1 MNLNISLSEFVEFM
15 AALSLF
21 FAILQTASHRLDFAI
36 KTYTAQSIALSI
48 TMFLSVFYY
57 FEYELILSAVLTL
70 LIKGILIPFVMK
82 KITDKIVED
91 ENVKPFINFTYS
103 VLICIFI
110 VIFSFYITSN
120 TFYRSTENGAMQ
132 KVLAIGLSIIFI
144 GIFLMLARK
153 KALIQIIGFLT
164 LENGI
169 ILGATSTVKG
179 LPLIVEIGVFFDVFV
194 GAIMAGILVFHIK
207 DTLESIDTSKLSD
220 LKE

>member
-36 KTYTAQSIALSI
+36 KTYTFQSLALSI

-57 FEYELILSAVLTL
+57 FDYELIISAVLTL
-70 LIKGILIPFVMK
+70 LIKAILIPNVMK
-82 KITDKIVED
+82 KITEKIVED
-91 ENVKPFINFTYS
+91 ESVKPFINFTYS
-103 VLICIFI
+103 ILICVFI
-110 VIFSFYITSN
+110 VIFSFYAMSS
-120 TFYRSTENGAMQ
+120 TFYSVSSSSMMQ
-132 KVLAIGLSIIFI
+132 KILAIAVAIIFV
-144 GIFLMLARK
+144 GIFLMFARK
-153 KALIQIIGFLT
+153 KALIQVIGFLT

-179 LPLIVEIGVFFDVFV
+179 LPLIVEVGVFFDVFV
-194 GAIMAGILVFHIK
+194 GAIMAGILIFHIK
-207 DTLESIDTSKLSD
+207 DTFDSLDTSKLSD

>member
-36 KTYTAQSIALSI
+36 KTYTFQSLALSI

-57 FEYELILSAVLTL
+57 FDYELIISAVLTL
-70 LIKGILIPFVMK
+70 LIKAILIPNVMK
-82 KITDKIVED
+82 KITEKIVED
-91 ENVKPFINFTYS
+91 ESVKPFINFTYS
-103 VLICIFI
+103 ILICVFI
-110 VIFSFYITSN
+110 VIFSFYTMSN
-120 TFYRSTENGAMQ
+120 TFYSVSSSSMMQ
-132 KVLAIGLSIIFI
+132 KILAMAVAIIFV
-144 GIFLMLARK
+144 GIFLMFARK
-153 KALIQIIGFLT
+153 KALIQVIGFLT

-179 LPLIVEIGVFFDVFV
+179 LPLIVEVGVFFDVFV
-194 GAIMAGILVFHIK
+194 GAIMAGILIFHIK
-207 DTLESIDTSKLSD
+207 DTFDSLDTSKLSD

>member
-1 MNLNISLSEFVEFM
+1 
-15 AALSLF
+15 
-21 FAILQTASHRLDFAI
+21 
-36 KTYTAQSIALSI
+36 
-48 TMFLSVFYY
+48 VFYY
-57 FEYELILSAVLTL
+57 FDYELILSAVLTL

-91 ENVKPFINFTYS
+91 ENVKPFVNFTYS

-110 VIFSFYITSN
+110 VIFSFCITSN
-120 TFYRSTENGAMQ
+120 TFYRSTDNDTMQ
-132 KVLAIGLSIIFI
+132 KVLAIGLSIIFV

-194 GAIMAGILVFHIK
+194 GAIMAGILIFHIK

>member
-36 KTYTAQSIALSI
+36 KTYTFQSLALSI

-57 FEYELILSAVLTL
+57 FDYELIISAVLTL
-70 LIKGILIPFVMK
+70 LIKAILIPNVMK
-82 KITDKIVED
+82 KITEKIVED
-91 ENVKPFINFTYS
+91 ESVKPFINFTYS
-103 VLICIFI
+103 ILICVFI
-110 VIFSFYITSN
+110 VIFSFYTMSN
-120 TFYRSTENGAMQ
+120 TFYSMSSSSMMQ
-132 KVLAIGLSIIFI
+132 KILAMAVAIIFV
-144 GIFLMLARK
+144 GIFLMFARK
-153 KALIQIIGFLT
+153 KALIQVIGFLT

-179 LPLIVEIGVFFDVFV
+179 LPLIVEVGVFFDVFV
-194 GAIMAGILVFHIK
+194 GAIMAGILIFHIK
-207 DTLESIDTSKLSD
+207 DTFDSLDTSKLSD

>member
-36 KTYTAQSIALSI
+36 KTYTFQSLALSI

-57 FEYELILSAVLTL
+57 FDYELIISAVLTL
-70 LIKGILIPFVMK
+70 LIKAILIPNVMK
-82 KITDKIVED
+82 KITEKIVED
-91 ENVKPFINFTYS
+91 ESVKPFINFTYS
-103 VLICIFI
+103 ILICVFI
-110 VIFSFYITSN
+110 VIFSFYAMSN
-120 TFYRSTENGAMQ
+120 TFYSVSSSSMMQ
-132 KVLAIGLSIIFI
+132 KILAIAVAIIFV
-144 GIFLMLARK
+144 GIFLMFARK
-153 KALIQIIGFLT
+153 KALIQVIGFLT

-179 LPLIVEIGVFFDVFV
+179 LPLIVEVGVFFDVFV
-194 GAIMAGILVFHIK
+194 GAIMAGILIFHIK
-207 DTLESIDTSKLSD
+207 DTFDSLDTSKLSD

>member
-36 KTYTAQSIALSI
+36 KTYTFQSLALSI

-57 FEYELILSAVLTL
+57 FDYELILSAVLTL
-70 LIKGILIPFVMK
+70 LIKAILIPNVMK
-82 KITDKIVED
+82 KITEKIVED
-91 ENVKPFINFTYS
+91 ESVKPFINFTYS
-103 VLICIFI
+103 ILICVFI
-110 VIFSFYITSN
+110 VIFSFYAMSN
-120 TFYRSTENGAMQ
+120 TFYSVSSSSMMQ
-132 KVLAIGLSIIFI
+132 KILAIAVAIIFV
-144 GIFLMLARK
+144 GIFLMFARK
-153 KALIQIIGFLT
+153 KALIQVIGFLT

-179 LPLIVEIGVFFDVFV
+179 LPLIVEVGVFFDVFV
-194 GAIMAGILVFHIK
+194 GAIMAGILIFHIK
-207 DTLESIDTSKLSD
+207 DTFDSLDTSKLSD